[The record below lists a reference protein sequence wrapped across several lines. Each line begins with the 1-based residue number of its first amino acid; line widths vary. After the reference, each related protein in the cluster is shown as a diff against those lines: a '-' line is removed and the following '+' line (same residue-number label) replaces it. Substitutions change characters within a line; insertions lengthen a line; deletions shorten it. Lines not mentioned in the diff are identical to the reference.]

1 MLVTRKNRG
10 NIRRILKGER
20 LIMKI
25 TRTLTLSTAAL
36 LAIAALAGCSNDNG
50 SSSSSY
56 GSSAPAANNSSTADN
71 SSSADENSSTPATKL
86 DTEITVVSREDG
98 SGTRGAFVELMG
110 IEQKNEAGE
119 KEDMTRGDAEII
131 NSTNGVMM
139 SVAGN
144 VDAIGYISLGSLND
158 TVKAVDVNGVEV
170 SVDNIKSGDYMV
182 ARPFMICYQQ
192 AKLDANAAATDFV
205 KYIES
210 VEGQAIIS
218 DNGYIAIDTTDNYTA
233 SGVSGAISLNGS
245 TSVGPVMEKLAE
257 AYKALNPDVSI
268 DVQQT
273 GSGAGITAATEG
285 TCDIGMSSRELKQE
299 EIDAGLTPLK
309 IADDGIAVI
318 VNLENPVED
327 ITSDEIMKIYTGEIN
342 KWSELA

>member
-1 MLVTRKNRG
+1 MKMTK
-10 NIRRILKGER
+10 R
-20 LIMKI
+20 LS
-25 TRTLTLSTAAL
+25 LSTAAL
-36 LAIAALAGCSNDNG
+36 LTIAALAGCSGNNSATSG
-50 SSSSSY
+50 T
-56 GSSAPAANNSSTADN
+56 SSAAGSAADN
-71 SSSADENSSTPATKL
+71 SADSSADNTATKL
-86 DTEITVVSREDG
+86 DTDIIVVSREDG

-119 KEDMTRGDAEII
+119 KEDMTRGDAEIS

-158 TVKAVDVNGVEV
+158 TVKALDVNGVEC
-170 SVDNIKSGDYMV
+170 SVADIKSGDYVV
-182 ARPFMICYQQ
+182 ARPFNICYQQ
-192 AKLDANAAATDFV
+192 AKLDENAAAQDFI
-205 KYIES
+205 KFIES
-210 VEGQAIIS
+210 NDGQKIIA
-218 DNGYIAIDTTDNYTA
+218 DNGYIAIDA
-233 SGVSGAISLNGS
+233 SGDYATSGATGGISLNGS

-268 DVQQT
+268 DIQQT
-273 GSGAGITAATEG
+273 GSGAGITSATEG

-299 EIDAGLTPLK
+299 ELDAGLTEMK

-318 VNLENPVED
+318 VNLENPITN

-342 KWSELA
+342 NWSELG

>member
-1 MLVTRKNRG
+1 MKMTK
-10 NIRRILKGER
+10 R
-20 LIMKI
+20 LS
-25 TRTLTLSTAAL
+25 LSTAAL
-36 LAIAALAGCSNDNG
+36 LTIAALAGCNG
-50 SSSSSY
+50 
-56 GSSAPAANNSSTADN
+56 NNGSTADN
-71 SSSADENSSTPATKL
+71 SATSGTSSAASSAADNSADSSADNTATKL
-86 DTEITVVSREDG
+86 DTDITVVSREDG

-119 KEDMTRGDAEII
+119 KEDMTRGDAEIS

-158 TVKAVDVNGVEV
+158 TVKALDVNGVEC
-170 SVDNIKSGDYMV
+170 SVADIKSGDYVV
-182 ARPFMICYQQ
+182 ARPFNICYQQ
-192 AKLDANAAATDFV
+192 AKLDENAAAQDFI
-205 KYIES
+205 KFIES
-210 VEGQAIIS
+210 NDGQKIIA
-218 DNGYIAIDTTDNYTA
+218 DNGYIAIDA
-233 SGVSGAISLNGS
+233 SGDYAASGATGGISLNGS

-268 DVQQT
+268 DIQQT
-273 GSGAGITAATEG
+273 GSGAGITSATEG

-299 EIDAGLTPLK
+299 ELDAGLTEMK

-318 VNLENPVED
+318 VNLENPITN

-342 KWSELA
+342 NWSELG